1 MAAERACL
9 HAAVPYPDKE
19 AAARR
24 MTFRA
29 TAAGPSYLQDSE
41 DC

>member
-9 HAAVPYPDKE
+9 HATVPYPDKE

-29 TAAGPSYLQDSE
+29 TAAGLSYLQDSE